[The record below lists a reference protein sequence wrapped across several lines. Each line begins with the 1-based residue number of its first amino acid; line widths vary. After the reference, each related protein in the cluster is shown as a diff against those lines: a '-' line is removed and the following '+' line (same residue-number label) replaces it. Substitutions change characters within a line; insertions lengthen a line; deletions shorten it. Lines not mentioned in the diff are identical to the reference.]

1 MVPAEL
7 LYIIIIFSL
16 LYIAVV
22 IFSYLGLR
30 RLKKN
35 ILEQGREAKRRMY
48 EIAILKEIGDRAGYS
63 LNIQKILDV
72 IVGSLRQLLDYSAV
86 SYMLL
91 SPSNVVFRVD
101 LDESVSAK
109 FVGDIRRRMLS
120 SLSALLGRDI
130 ADADIEET
138 ITGAIIQDG
147 SSGEVES
154 YFNIP
159 LVIGG
164 ELVGVLTVSNTKP
177 GLYKESEMEILYKIV
192 NQASQAVTKLEE
204 VIKTEQGK
212 IAAMLESMLE
222 GVVMTDKDYRVIAS
236 NPASKIV
243 IGYKEEGTPT
253 IFNFIDAFKDVLDI
267 RSKLEE
273 AIKLDKILTI
283 EEIFFGGK
291 YYQVVVSP
299 VKANIGLTK
308 GEILGGVIIF
318 HDITHEKEA
327 EKMRNDFT
335 SMMVH
340 ELRSPLGNIKKIGEM
355 MRTSKILEDKQASSE
370 YVTMLYDSS
379 SSMLDLVNDLLDIA
393 RLEAGKFSIEKGS
406 VKIREIIADRVK
418 FFDTAAKSAGIDLKF
433 IIGKN
438 TPEAI
443 SIDAKRVSQVFNNL
457 ISNAINYTSKGGV
470 VTISSFLH
478 KKGSNV
484 IDESVTSG
492 ASFAT
497 ENITPIMGNTE
508 DSLVVAVTDTGE
520 GMSEDKLEKLFDKFT
535 QFSTS
540 IRGAKHSGTG
550 LGLVIVKGI
559 VEAHG
564 GVVGVGSKEG
574 KGSTFYFALPL

>member
-1 MVPAEL
+1 MVPLEL

-30 RLKKN
+30 KLRKN

-48 EIAILKEIGDRAGYS
+48 EIAILKEIGDRTGYS

-72 IVGSLRQLLDYSAV
+72 IVGSLGQFLDYSAV

-91 SPSNVVFRVD
+91 SPSKVVFKVD

-109 FVGDIRRRMLS
+109 FVGDIRSRMLS

-130 ADADIEET
+130 AETEIEET
-138 ITGAIIQDG
+138 ITGAIMVE
-147 SSGEVES
+147 SSSDPVQS

-192 NQASQAVTKLEE
+192 NQASQAVTRLED

-212 IAAMLESMLE
+212 IAAMIESMLE
-222 GVVMTDKDYRVIAS
+222 GVVMTDKDYIVIAA
-236 NPASKIV
+236 NPAAKTV
-243 IGYKEEGTPT
+243 IGHKEAGVPT
-253 IFNFIDAFKDVLDI
+253 IFNFIDAFSGTLDI

-283 EEIFFGGK
+283 NEVFFGNK

-355 MRTSKILEDKQASSE
+355 MRTPKVLEDKQASSE
-370 YVTMLYDSS
+370 YVTMLYESS

-393 RLEAGKFSIEKGS
+393 KLEAGKFSIEKGA

-418 FFDTAAKSAGIDLKF
+418 FFETVAKDAGINLTF
-433 IIGKN
+433 IVGDGVPD
-438 TPEAI
+438 TVSLDP
-443 SIDAKRVSQVFNNL
+443 KRISQVLNNL
-457 ISNAINYTSKGGV
+457 ISNALNYTEKGGR
-470 VTISSFLH
+470 VTISSFMH
-478 KKGSNV
+478 KKEKN
-484 IDESVTSG
+484 IFDE
-492 ASFAT
+492 ASAVGVPWVT
-497 ENITPIMGNTE
+497 ENMSSMLENTT
-508 DSLVVAVTDTGE
+508 DSLIISVTDTGE
-520 GMSEDKLEKLFDKFT
+520 GISKENTEKLFNKFT
-535 QFSTS
+535 QFSSS

-550 LGLVIVKGI
+550 LGLVIARGI
-559 VEAHG
+559 VEAHSG
-564 GVVGVGSKEG
+564 IIGVGSKEG